1 MIVLSLR
8 HLNSHLFLELA
19 DGLWMHDTGAPASF
33 GGSPS
38 LRILDQDFGI
48 PDDYMGLN
56 ARELSELVG
65 VDCRGL
71 LGADVLGAF
80 DQIIDVPA
88 GRLTLSTEP
97 IEHSGNAV
105 VLEEFMGIPIIS
117 PSVNGEQFRLFFD
130 TGAQVSYL
138 QDDLLASFPE
148 AGMLEDFYPGF
159 GKFETMTHLVPFRL
173 ASTDRTFRCG
183 RLPGLLGLSL
193 MMADTQG
200 ILGNAI
206 LESVPVGYF
215 PRRGVLSL

>member
-1 MIVLSLR
+1 MSASRKIASPLSFLVEALR
-8 HLNSHLFLELA
+8 FLPR
-19 DGLWMHDTGAPASF
+19 TGC
-33 GGSPS
+33 GKG
-38 LRILDQDFGI
+38 
-48 PDDYMGLN
+48 
-56 ARELSELVG
+56 
-65 VDCRGL
+65 
-71 LGADVLGAF
+71 
-80 DQIIDVPA
+80 
-88 GRLTLSTEP
+88 
-97 IEHSGNAV
+97 
-105 VLEEFMGIPIIS
+105 GIPIIS
-117 PSVNGEQFRLFFD
+117 PSVNGEQFRLFFV

-206 LESVPVGYF
+206 LESGPVGYF